1 MIELKKEEL
10 LSVSGGANW
19 ITASF
24 LNSVSRAITTLV
36 DLGRSLG
43 TSLRRSISGKVCS
56 F

>member
-10 LSVSGGANW
+10 LDISGGANW
-19 ITASF
+19 FSASF
-24 LNSVSRAITTLV
+24 LNAISRAVNTLI

-43 TSLRRSISGKVCS
+43 TSIRRSISGQICS